1 MNAKNFTFSNDEYL
15 NFDLIGINS
24 REKDFRLAWF
34 LNKELNWDLGREKPY
49 KLETKDQNS
58 EHELFRYFSEENDF
72 TIHLISNRSLKGA
85 LIQEYAQIEYLLKVE
100 GREDIEE
107 LVKKIRKINNVLAAF
122 HLPQENMKHVS
133 HLFFD

>member
-1 MNAKNFTFSNDEYL
+1 MNSKSITFSNDEYL

-34 LNKELNWDLGREKPY
+34 LNKELNWDLVREKPY
-49 KLETKDQNS
+49 QLETKDQVS
-58 EHELFRYFSEENDF
+58 EHELFKYACEDYDF
-72 TIHLISNRSLKGA
+72 TIHLISNRSLKGV

-100 GREDIEE
+100 GRNDIED